1 MGSIAAA
8 ILAPG
13 GKKIRK
19 QCERRRFIRPWLDPG
34 QKMLLRTARPAS
46 GAGLVWLVGHILDFQ
61 GNGHSH
67 RGPDT
72 LLCRFK
78 RAVGIAVAY
87 DLLVFPS

>member
-13 GKKIRK
+13 GEKIRK
-19 QCERRRFIRPWLDPG
+19 ECGGRRYIRPWLDPG
-34 QKMLLRTARPAS
+34 QKTLSRTARPAS
-46 GAGLVWLVGHILDFQ
+46 GAGLVCLVGHILDFQ
-61 GNGHSH
+61 GNGHG
-67 RGPDT
+67 GPDT
-72 LLCRFK
+72 LFCRFK